1 MFLIALHIFLT
12 GYILGVYLSQLYR
25 YSQLPDLIDPSAPN
39 EPVDIDPDSGNFK
52 AAAHPEVFSDLR
64 PLPPSMQIEPLIN
77 VQKQRK
83 IAGVIKSLV
92 AGQHLA
98 NKVEVNVDKR
108 LLSRCLKLTAL
119 DVDSLQRIFSVYSE
133 Y

>member
-1 MFLIALHIFLT
+1 
-12 GYILGVYLSQLYR
+12 
-25 YSQLPDLIDPSAPN
+25 
-39 EPVDIDPDSGNFK
+39 
-52 AAAHPEVFSDLR
+52 
-64 PLPPSMQIEPLIN
+64 MQIEPLIN

>member
-1 MFLIALHIFLT
+1 
-12 GYILGVYLSQLYR
+12 
-25 YSQLPDLIDPSAPN
+25 
-39 EPVDIDPDSGNFK
+39 
-52 AAAHPEVFSDLR
+52 
-64 PLPPSMQIEPLIN
+64 MQIEPLIN
-77 VQKQRK
+77 IQKQRK

-108 LLSRCLKLTAL
+108 LLSRCLKLNAL
-119 DVDSLQRIFSVYSE
+119 SSDALQRIFAVYSD